1 MGGVGWWSH
10 KILYPCFFFISI
22 PNSLTLSIKSYQ
34 ITAKN
39 NRAIRKVEFHLLFR
53 LHFAKTEGESS
64 LRGAAH
70 EKLKVK
76 LLEGWPEEHFSVS
89 PRVLILSTPTQFNFR
104 NW

>member
-1 MGGVGWWSH
+1 MVALWVVL
-10 KILYPCFFFISI
+10 I
-22 PNSLTLSIKSYQ
+22 
-34 ITAKN
+34 
-39 NRAIRKVEFHLLFR
+39 RAIRKVEFHLLFR